1 MHVEFVSSR
10 SLREKRWETDGVLV
24 VMPFTKPAEAR
35 RTAQLMARRSGTD
48 GLLLGVYDEGLH
60 APPAALASSPPAAA
74 PAAPAAPST
83 SSPLPIAADG
93 NVAAD
98 VAAAAGRAGFVAL
111 VNAVFQSSVSPW
123 FCYVAQDAFP
133 GRQWLSIAL
142 AGLEHKKGVLASFND
157 GKWHG
162 RLASFGLAR
171 REWAEKLYGGDFFFP
186 GYGRHYAD
194 VELTV
199 LALQQQ
205 GLVYTPES
213 VLVEIDWEK
222 DGKPVSREDRAL
234 YLSRVQQRFDGR
246 VDQPA
251 LLERFR

>member
-1 MHVEFVSSR
+1 
-10 SLREKRWETDGVLV
+10 
-24 VMPFTKPAEAR
+24 
-35 RTAQLMARRSGTD
+35 
-48 GLLLGVYDEGLH
+48 
-60 APPAALASSPPAAA
+60 
-74 PAAPAAPST
+74 
-83 SSPLPIAADG
+83 
-93 NVAAD
+93 
-98 VAAAAGRAGFVAL
+98 
-111 VNAVFQSSVSPW
+111 
-123 FCYVAQDAFP
+123 
-133 GRQWLSIAL
+133 LSIAL
-142 AGLEHKKGVLASFND
+142 AGLEHKNGVLASFND